1 MRPVKPVLILSALTI
16 LDWYDGVVRAIGVDH
31 KKQQQYLIILA
42 AWDINTARRAYVLV
56 ELPTD
61 IANEMTGLLEAN
73 SNDMAVKQKA
83 WNSFNNI
90 YDKYLCNYKGNL
102 HLTLD
107 KPNAGQQIASII
119 VDSTNLQR
127 LTDYDIEKTLT
138 ETACTFWFNLT

>member
-1 MRPVKPVLILSALTI
+1 VLILSALTI

-61 IANEMTGLLEAN
+61 IANEMTRLLEAN

-83 WNSFNNI
+83 WNSFNKHSI
-90 YDKYLCNYKGNL
+90 QYLVAAMSISNNAANL
-102 HLTLD
+102 
-107 KPNAGQQIASII
+107 I
-119 VDSTNLQR
+119 
-127 LTDYDIEKTLT
+127 
-138 ETACTFWFNLT
+138 TACYDRNLEVST